1 MATERK
7 SEKEGGEKEQEEE
20 ACPSSEEQRLE
31 VMHSL
36 SYSATLREIVRRGLL
51 DQVEAKVLINML
63 DRDDDEKSRDSFLF
77 ETVRKQVHWN
87 RSAGGRRGSSSS
99 SSRRG
104 IDGDD

>member
-1 MATERK
+1 
-7 SEKEGGEKEQEEE
+7 
-20 ACPSSEEQRLE
+20 
-31 VMHSL
+31 
-36 SYSATLREIVRRGLL
+36 
-51 DQVEAKVLINML
+51 VEAKVLINML

-77 ETVRKQVHWN
+77 ETARKQVHWN